1 MSEISIN
8 PAALHM
14 VSSVFSNNDVKEVE
28 ETESQIGVG
37 APVFA
42 NLRTQGVDDN
52 EAIVSSAQ
60 AKEATAASSRLIK
73 SDALAAMMAQANQLP
88 SDVLDLLDD

>member
-14 VSSVFSNNDVKEVE
+14 VGSVFSNNEVKPAE
-28 ETESQIGVG
+28 EEDAQFGIG
-37 APVFA
+37 APVVA
-42 NLRTQGVDDN
+42 NVRNQDVEDS

-60 AKEATAASSRLIK
+60 AKEATAASTRLIK

-88 SDVLDLLDD
+88 SGVLELLED